1 MFRALYYCLFST
13 IIMNLNNTRTKIIT
27 FFMYCSFRIESGQAL
42 VEWSHDSSDAWL
54 SFTVPHVHTYHPETQ
69 KIAHFILDV
78 LSFAPIK
85 TTLPFGNL
93 CNGKVEGAGPDSA
106 FRVCGKKGRIPV
118 KVRSQ
123 HINVDNCR
131 YLHIRKSENP
141 DFH

>member
-1 MFRALYYCLFST
+1 M
-13 IIMNLNNTRTKIIT
+13 
-27 FFMYCSFRIESGQAL
+27 
-42 VEWSHDSSDAWL
+42 
-54 SFTVPHVHTYHPETQ
+54 PHVHTYHPETQ

-141 DFH
+141 DFHLCSQIFGEVSQKYEDMQRVAEICGY